1 MSGVI
6 AGLAIT
12 AVSTG
17 ASFIQAGKQRK
28 AERKASK
35 AAAAALEEARKRL
48 SVNYMDALSLPMEP
62 REYLNNQMLQQGANI
77 IGAAQEGERGVGEQ
91 AGKIYAQQQDA
102 AEALRAQTSMDLFNI
117 QEKQLNEDSR
127 LRDAQASLDLAE
139 AEGAQAA
146 AAQAADAANMATAQG
161 IQGMTDIGML
171 AFESADLYKDADAA
185 AARKEARKARRDE
198 TSLPPTDPQQGVALP
213 PNSIPLTSAA
223 NQRTSFSVQ
232 QHPWMRNW
240 LQPPYNNTLIG
251 TPLLSAPY
259 QPNAF
264 SIWRYPWMNNTIQP
278 PLSIDREP

>member
-1 MSGVI
+1 MAGVSTGLVI
-6 AGLAIT
+6 AGLGISAIG
-12 AVSTG
+12 TG
-17 ASFIQAGKQRK
+17 ASFLQAGKQRK

-62 REYLNNQMLQQGANI
+62 REYLNDQMLQQGANI
-77 IGAAQEGERGVGEQ
+77 IGADQESDRPSAA
-91 AGKIYAQQQDA
+91 AGRIYAQQQNA

-117 QEKQLNEDSR
+117 QEKQLNMDSE
-127 LRDAQASLDLAE
+127 LMYAQANLDIAE

-161 IQGMTDIGML
+161 IQGAANTAML
-171 AFESADLYKDADAA
+171 AVESADLYKDADAA
-185 AARKEARKARRDE
+185 AVRGFRKDARTAMKKG
-198 TSLPPTDPQQGVALP
+198 TSLPPAPPQQGVALP
-213 PNSIPLTSAA
+213 PNKTPLTSAA
-223 NQRTSFSVQ
+223 NQRVPFYVQ
-232 QHPWMRNW
+232 QYSWMNNA

-264 SIWRYPWMNNTIQP
+264 SITQPPWMKKG
-278 PLSIDREP
+278 

>member
-1 MSGVI
+1 MSGLI
-6 AGLAIT
+6 AGLSISAI
-12 AVSTG
+12 STG

-28 AERKASK
+28 AEKKASK

-91 AGKIYAQQQDA
+91 AGRIYAQQQDA

-161 IQGMTDIGML
+161 IEGITNAGML
-171 AFESADLYKDADAA
+171 AVESAALYKDGDAA
-185 AARKEARKARRDE
+185 AARALKRDARIAKRNG
-198 TSLPPTDPQQGVALP
+198 TSLTPQQGVALS

-223 NQRTSFSVQ
+223 NQPVPFSVQ
-232 QHPWMRNW
+232 QYPWMNNA

-264 SIWRYPWMNNTIQP
+264 SITQYPWMNG
-278 PLSIDREP
+278 